1 MGDLV
6 SARDIEHCNVD
17 IKTFLKKNGYEK
29 VFLNGNRSVFHHAPN
44 YMQGL
49 INLPRGSNMS
59 KISENLLE
67 CGTARDLSHF
77 ISKSPWSAERV
88 MRLNR
93 INAVKLLG
101 PGGSLIIDES
111 GQQKYGTHA
120 VATSNQYLG
129 TVGRTCN
136 AQVEVFGSYC
146 VGQTSAIIDFQLFF
160 TEGWV
165 NNTEKSLNSGTPLE
179 LLEHRTKPD
188 LALDI
193 VDRAISDGIPF
204 TYVQADALY
213 GNDSKFLGSLEERG
227 LTFICD
233 IASDTQVYI
242 TKPELELP
250 ERKGNV
256 GRFPSKLKVKNTSP
270 TNVKWLSEIQKN
282 WKTVDIRLT
291 DRGIKSVECAE
302 LIVWRRHNAL
312 PVEKPVKLIM
322 ISIPEEN
329 FLRFAISNNLEFDLD
344 FLVKEQAKR
353 YWIERNFEDVKGLCD
368 LDSFRGRSWT
378 SLNHHIALCATAH
391 LFLLHLKE
399 YFRKKSKILSL
410 NQIVAIVRLRKPL
423 KVLTMQELADLINRT
438 NLLRAKMRD
447 RRIMKFIRK
456 RYEKENIWSKNILEI
471 RTKG

>member
-1 MGDLV
+1 M
-6 SARDIEHCNVD
+6 N
-17 IKTFLKKNGYEK
+17 
-29 VFLNGNRSVFHHAPN
+29 
-44 YMQGL
+44 GL
-49 INLPRGSNMS
+49 IILPRGSNMS
-59 KISENLLE
+59 KMSENLLE

-111 GQQKYGTHA
+111 GQQKYGKHA
-120 VATSNQYLG
+120 VATSKQYLG

-146 VGQTSAIIDFQLFF
+146 VGQNSAIIDFQVFF
-160 TEGWV
+160 TESWV
-165 NNTEKSLNSGTPLE
+165 NNTERSLNSGTPLE

-193 VDRAISDGIPF
+193 VDRAISDKIPF

-213 GNDSKFLGSLEERG
+213 GNDSKFLGGLEERG

-250 ERKGNV
+250 KRKGNV
-256 GRFPSKLKVKNTSP
+256 GRFPSKLKVKNTSQ
-270 TNVKWLSEIQKN
+270 TKVKWLSEIQKN

-291 DRGIKSVECAE
+291 DRGIKNVECAE
-302 LIVWRRHNAL
+302 LIVWRRHNDL

-322 ISIPEEN
+322 IRDLKED
-329 FLRFAISNNLEFDLD
+329 FLRFAVSNSLEFDLEY
-344 FLVKEQAKR
+344 LVKAQAKR

-378 SLNHHIALCATAH
+378 SLNHHIALCVTAH

-410 NQIVAIVRLRKPL
+410 NQIVAIVRLHKPL
-423 KVLTMQELADLINRT
+423 KVFTTQELADLINRT
-438 NLLRAKMRD
+438 NLIRAKMRD

-456 RYEKENIWSKNILEI
+456 RYEKENHWSTNILEF